1 LETAAAKVLG
11 HNILVERLA
20 MTSTE
25 VELARLEMAIAEVL
39 RAIAE
44 ITAARETM
52 ARELGAIRTPPRGGT
67 SRLQMIVVSVY
78 YRWP

>member
-1 LETAAAKVLG
+1 LETAVAEVLT

-20 MTSTE
+20 MTTTE

-39 RAIAE
+39 RAAAE

-52 ARELGAIRTPPRGGT
+52 ARELAAIRTRPRGVVRHGT
-67 SRLQMIVVSVY
+67 SAR
-78 YRWP
+78 REP